1 MSDREDTDTPAS
13 DLYANP
19 QDTAFGA
26 AAAED
31 QDRVDHGE
39 EPLHTEDDA
48 PRPGGK
54 AEPS

>member
-1 MSDREDTDTPAS
+1 MSEQERTDTPAS

-19 QDTAFGA
+19 QDTAFGT

-31 QDRVDHGE
+31 QDRVERGE
-39 EPLHTEDDA
+39 EPAHTEEDA